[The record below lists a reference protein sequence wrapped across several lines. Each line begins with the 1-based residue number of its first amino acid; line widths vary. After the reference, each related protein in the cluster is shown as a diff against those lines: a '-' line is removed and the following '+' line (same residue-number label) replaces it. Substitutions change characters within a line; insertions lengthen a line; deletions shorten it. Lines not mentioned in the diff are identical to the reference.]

1 MKEKTFRFVH
11 ILYVL
16 LITNILSILY
26 LLVGLFSITLVP
38 VIFTNI
44 EISLM
49 LFNDEIDG
57 YSGILQ
63 IFNSRMKKY
72 FSENKKSTIL
82 TGFYSLTLIVAM
94 LMLKRIYLPVAS
106 VLNYFFVY
114 LYVVIS
120 IYWGYYSLYV
130 LIKEKP
136 IKYIDALAIM
146 FMNPKKLLVTMVAFI
161 LFMALAI
168 FRKEFLVILAITI
181 VSAIFVKINRST
193 VETVKIN
200 SI

>member
-1 MKEKTFRFVH
+1 MKEKTFRVVH

-82 TGFYSLTLIVAM
+82 TGFYSLTLVIAM
-94 LMLKRIYLPVAS
+94 LMLRRIDLPIAS
-106 VLNYFFVY
+106 ALNYFFVY

-120 IYWGYYSLYV
+120 IYWGYYSLYI

-146 FMNPKKLLVTMVAFI
+146 FMKPKKLLVTMVAFI

>member
-1 MKEKTFRFVH
+1 MREKTFRFVH

-26 LLVGLFSITLVP
+26 LLLGLFSITLVP
-38 VIFTNI
+38 VVFTNI

-57 YSGILQ
+57 YSGILK
-63 IFNSRMKKY
+63 IFNSRMKMY
-72 FSENKKSTIL
+72 FVENKKSTIL
-82 TGFYSLTLIVAM
+82 TGFYSLTLVVAM
-94 LMLKRIYLPVAS
+94 LMLRRIDLPIAS
-106 VLNYFFVY
+106 TLNYFFVY

-130 LIKEKP
+130 IIKEKP

-146 FMNPKKLLVTMVAFI
+146 CMDPKKLLATIGTFI
-161 LFMALAI
+161 LFMTLAI
-168 FRKEFLVILAITI
+168 FRKEFLVILAIAV

-193 VETVKIN
+193 IETVKI
-200 SI
+200 SR

>member
-1 MKEKTFRFVH
+1 MREKTFRFVH

-49 LFNDEIDG
+49 VFNDEIDG

-82 TGFYSLTLIVAM
+82 TGFYSLTLVVAM
-94 LMLKRIYLPVAS
+94 LMLRRIDLPVAS

-146 FMNPKKLLVTMVAFI
+146 FMNPKKLLVTMAAFI

-168 FRKEFLVILAITI
+168 FRKEFLAILAITI